1 MRFVEWQDRRKYESD
16 NGGICR
22 NGNLCDCRLNDGG
35 SILAVVNKSK
45 WILRRRGKMRTLWNE
60 YGGVILGITGA
71 VAITG
76 VVVCM
81 LLPKGSIYEIMMAFS
96 RSIC

>member
-1 MRFVEWQDRRKYESD
+1 
-16 NGGICR
+16 
-22 NGNLCDCRLNDGG
+22 
-35 SILAVVNKSK
+35 
-45 WILRRRGKMRTLWNE
+45 MRTLWNE